1 VFGKGKYKSV
11 PVSQPAKV
19 EDEEHKNIGPNLTAN
34 EMIIYDRLIIQVES
48 IPKLFEHGAPKYDM
62 VILDEIEADCSKILC
77 LDGDFGNRA
86 FDFVKEFNPIII
98 ENLHIGK
105 GNNICVVSMSSKF
118 ANTINNLYTAKDIR
132 CILHTSKTDDTNKL
146 LLKDVNNHWINYQII
161 IYTPSIEAGVNFDV
175 PHVHK
180 MFICLSGMSTSIRD

>member
-19 EDEEHKNIGPNLTAN
+19 EDKEHKNIGPILTAN
-34 EMIIYDRLIIQVES
+34 EMIICDTNPYNKRGYFRLLWNSKLDKNNNLEFYKDRLIIQVES
-48 IPKLFEHGAPKYDM
+48 IPKLFEHVAPKYDM

-98 ENLHIGK
+98 ENIHIGK

-118 ANTINNLYTAKDIR
+118 ANMINNLYTAK
-132 CILHTSKTDDTNKL
+132 
-146 LLKDVNNHWINYQII
+146 
-161 IYTPSIEAGVNFDV
+161 EAGVNFDV

-180 MFICLSGMSTSIRD
+180 MFICLSGMSISIRGLSQMSNRCR